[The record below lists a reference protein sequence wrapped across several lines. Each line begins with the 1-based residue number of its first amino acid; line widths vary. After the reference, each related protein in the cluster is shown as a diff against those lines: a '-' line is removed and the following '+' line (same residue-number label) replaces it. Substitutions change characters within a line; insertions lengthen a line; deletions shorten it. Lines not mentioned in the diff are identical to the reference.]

1 MECEKAASK
10 GQPFFMVEPTVYNLL
25 DVVFEILKQSIG
37 NETCMDSDTINNKK
51 TLYDD

>member
-25 DVVFEILKQSIG
+25 DVVFEILKQPIG
-37 NETCMDSDTINNKK
+37 NETCINSDTINKK
-51 TLYDD
+51 QNIV